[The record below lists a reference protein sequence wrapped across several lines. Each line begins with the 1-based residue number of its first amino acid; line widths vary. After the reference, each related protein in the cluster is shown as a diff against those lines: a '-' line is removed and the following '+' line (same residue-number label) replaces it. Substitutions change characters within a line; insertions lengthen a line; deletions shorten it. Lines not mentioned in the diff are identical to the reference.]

1 MVSSILQHRRK
12 AFRGGGGGSTLLT
25 NLWAW
30 YEMAETTNTDN
41 AIDASGNGR
50 TWTKQVNMTPDATG
64 APDGGACRT
73 AISNAVSM
81 GRAQENLSNSN
92 AVSVGIWI
100 YFTGTTWTA
109 TSFTFDNT
117 SSLTN
122 FYNLGFFVRTTTQA
136 RLFLNGAFTTVSYP
150 AFTANAWHCFVYT
163 FDRSGSG
170 TSTLYVD
177 GTAATGTATGL
188 PATTTVGNYKIQTG
202 VSGNKFT
209 TIAVWDKLLSSDEIT
224 EFYNAGV
231 NLRHANL

>member
-12 AFRGGGGGSTLLT
+12 AFRGGGSTLLT

-41 AIDASGNGR
+41 AVDASGNGR
-50 TWTKQVNMTPDATG
+50 TWTKQVNMTPEATG

-73 AISNAVSM
+73 AITNAVSM

-100 YFTGTTWTA
+100 YFNGTAWPA

-122 FYNLGFFVRTTTQA
+122 FYNLGFIVRTTAQA
-136 RLFLNGAFTTVSYP
+136 RLYLNNTFTTVSYP
-150 AFTANAWHCFVYT
+150 AFTANAWHCLVYT

-170 TSTLYVD
+170 TSKLYVD
-177 GTAATGTATGL
+177 GVEATGTATGL

-202 VSGNKFT
+202 AAGNKFT
-209 TIAVWDKLLSSDEIT
+209 SIAVWNKLLSSAEIA

-231 NLRHANL
+231 NLRYANL